1 MIRPLIRRAQ
11 SVSSEVRN
19 FFLATCCIGFSTS
32 ILDSTFNN
40 YVSETFSIS
49 SLART
54 LLEIPRE
61 TPGLLLIF
69 VAAGLF
75 FLSGK
80 RLAALAMVLCS
91 AGLVLIA
98 FVPHSYALMLG
109 SLFVYSLGQHLFI
122 PLSSSIGMELARE
135 GAPGRRLGQLNSARN
150 FATILGSFGVLI
162 AFHFLHCTF
171 SIAFCIAAV
180 VFLCAAG
187 ILMKMNPGKPHKSGI
202 HLKLHK
208 EYRLYYALC
217 ILFGTRKQIF
227 LTFAPWVLVTVFK
240 QPTAFVATLLTIGG
254 ILGIVFQPFLGR
266 AIDRFGERTIL
277 AGEAIILV
285 IVCSE
290 YSLAGTFLPQSLA
303 LIVVSA
309 CYVSDQLLMS
319 VGMARATYLKKIAI
333 HPSHITPTLTMG
345 VSIDHIF
352 SIGGAV
358 VCGIIWYHF
367 GYRYV
372 FMVAAG
378 IAAINF
384 FTTLK
389 ITIPQKIHSA

>member
-1 MIRPLIRRAQ
+1 M
-11 SVSSEVRN
+11 
-19 FFLATCCIGFSTS
+19 
-32 ILDSTFNN
+32 DSTFNN
-40 YVSETFSIS
+40 YVNETFSIS
-49 SLART
+49 SLGRT

-69 VAAGLF
+69 VAAFLF

-80 RLAALAMVLCS
+80 RLAALAMLLCS
-91 AGLVLIA
+91 AGLILIA
-98 FVPHSYALMLG
+98 VIPHKYALMLG
-109 SLFVYSLGQHLFI
+109 CLFVYSLGQHLFL
-122 PLSSSIGMELARE
+122 PLSSTIGMELARE

-150 FATILGSFGVLI
+150 FATIIGSFGVLV

-171 SIAFCIAAV
+171 SIAFIIAAFFYV
-180 VFLCAAG
+180 CAAA
-187 ILMKMNPGKPHKSGI
+187 ILMKMNPGQPHKAGI

-227 LTFAPWVLVTVFK
+227 ITFAPWVLVTVFK

-277 AGEAIILV
+277 AGEAILLV
-285 IVCSE
+285 VVCVG
-290 YSLAGTFLPQSLA
+290 YSLAGKLFSQSVA
-303 LIVVSA
+303 LIIVAV
-309 CYVSDQLLMS
+309 CYVFDQLLMS
-319 VGMARATYLKKIAI
+319 VSMARATYLKKIAKN
-333 HPSHITPTLTMG
+333 PAHIGPTLTMG

-352 SIGGAV
+352 SIGGAI
-358 VCGIIWYHF
+358 VCGIIWYQF
-367 GYRYV
+367 GYQYV
-372 FMVAAG
+372 FMVAAA

-384 FTTLK
+384 FTTLR
-389 ITIPQKIHSA
+389 IVIPQKSHEAVIAER